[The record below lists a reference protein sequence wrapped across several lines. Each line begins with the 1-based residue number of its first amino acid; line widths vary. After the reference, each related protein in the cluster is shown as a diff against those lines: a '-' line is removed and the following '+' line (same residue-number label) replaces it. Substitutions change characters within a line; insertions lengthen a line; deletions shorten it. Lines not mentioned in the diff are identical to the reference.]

1 MLVSIS
7 LHASSRIYPGRHT
20 YKKLTRGPKNVTP
33 SMSSKHS
40 QLPSSWQTPLRLQSV
55 SSSPM
60 GIGGGRIGLDL
71 LVKRCVDKTQTN
83 SDAANTSSCTSNHSH
98 SLQEMLT
105 SAFEITPAQTCHCP
119 STSSMSKTS
128 VSSLR
133 SNQGQS
139 ESSCLDL
146 RR

>member
-1 MLVSIS
+1 MSIS
-7 LHASSRIYPGRHT
+7 LHASSRIYPGRYT
-20 YKKLTRGPKNVTP
+20 YRKLTRGPKNVTP

-60 GIGGGRIGLDL
+60 GRVGLDL
-71 LVKRCVDKTQTN
+71 LVKEAWTRTSN
-83 SDAANTSSCTSNHSH
+83 SDVANTSSCTSNHSH